1 MIRIYRDVLLDFDI
15 VDTLKNRESV
25 PDADNCHFLQLLMP

>member
-1 MIRIYRDVLLDFDI
+1 MIRIYRDVLLNLYI

-25 PDADNCHFLQLLMP
+25 PNANYCHFLQFFVP